1 MTFMKIFQSFLIS
14 DGLDLDVETPLHV
27 IFLFQESQ
35 NICFGI
41 FKAAF

>member
-14 DGLDLDVETPLHV
+14 DGFDLDVETPLHV

-41 FKAAF
+41 FEAVF